1 MAYRVI
7 IMPPAKRR
15 LDMYVGY
22 TIVKLNNRQ
31 AAKAIL
37 DDAKATKKGYLL
49 LLILLRNVKSLYWRN
64 MDTQK

>member
-22 TIVKLNNRQ
+22 TIEKLNNRQ

-37 DDAKATKKGYLL
+37 DDAQATKKGYLL

-64 MDTQK
+64 MDTEK